1 MTLLRQIM
9 LVMIAIFLLLFGIHF
24 ILTVFESRTYL
35 EEQMRS
41 HSQDTATSLGLSMTT
56 AVAEQDEAILEVLAN
71 AVFDRG
77 YYQEINLTDSDG
89 KILISR
95 INPIKID
102 DVPTWFTKLVR
113 LPSPQG
119 SSEIMNGWYLFCFIT
134 TLSYI
139 VIGIVLRILLH
150 PLKQVEYLTNEICER
165 KFSVLNE
172 IPKTKKLKKSGA
184 SHEPYVQESSR
195 YVSTSG

>member
-1 MTLLRQIM
+1 
-9 LVMIAIFLLLFGIHF
+9 
-24 ILTVFESRTYL
+24 
-35 EEQMRS
+35 
-41 HSQDTATSLGLSMTT
+41 MTT

-102 DVPTWFTKLVR
+102 DIPTWFTKLVR

-119 SSEIMNGWYLFCFIT
+119 SSEIMNGWSLLGTLTVTSHPGHAYRDLWRISVDYFYLFCFIT